1 MNTKIEVGSLVFCY
15 RTEGCRGRCEGLKAV
30 TELEVR
36 DGITYY
42 KVTPSD
48 DPMYTGDH
56 WYTAG
61 CLMLAQ
67 RPPVGTETKFKI
79 GDRVHCF
86 GSYHIYCATGV
97 IEHIVW
103 FEGKPDYYVTPTT
116 TPWYGYNDKSLQLA
130 TDPVCTT
137 PEWENLVF

>member
-1 MNTKIEVGSLVFCY
+1 MNNQIEVGSLVFCY

-30 TELEVR
+30 TALEVR
-36 DGITYY
+36 DGTIYY
-42 KVTPSD
+42 IVTSSD
-48 DPMYTGDH
+48 DPMYNGDY

-61 CLMLAQ
+61 RLQLAQ

-86 GSYHIYCATGV
+86 GTYHIYCATGI

-103 FEGKPDYYVTPTT
+103 FEGKPDYYVTPTA
-116 TPWYGYNDKSLQLA
+116 TPWYGYNDNSLQLA
-130 TDPVCTT
+130 IEPVRTVS
-137 PEWENLVF
+137 ELESLVF